1 MLLVVGL
8 ACGLAGLAWLG
19 MLAQVPPVG
28 GIGAVGCFL
37 TCQNASDPRNRQFA
51 DCMQIAGREK
61 RHLPGGKWAGYRG
74 GGYSPRV
81 CEFETACKMRIMRIA
96 VSGCRPYLG
105 LLAVGLQTVAPS
117 VHRLELLAVQPA
129 AIGKRVGMIGGE
141 AHRVSGRQ
149 ARVDMAATPCT
160 GQILTLGPA
169 SERCGLPA
177 ECAIAVTVTITLRHD
192 A

>member
-19 MLAQVPPVG
+19 MLAQVPPIG
-28 GIGAVGCFL
+28 GVGAVGRFL

-74 GGYSPRV
+74 GGTRPRV
-81 CEFETACKMRIMRIA
+81 CEFKNACKMRIMRIA
-96 VSGCRPYLG
+96 ISGSRPYLG
-105 LLAVGLQTVAPS
+105 LLAVGLQTVAPP
-117 VHRLELLAVQPA
+117 VHRLELLAVQPTA
-129 AIGKRVGMIGGE
+129 VCKCVGVIGGE
-141 AHRVSGRQ
+141 AHRISGGQIRI
-149 ARVDMAATPCT
+149 DMAAAP
-160 GQILTLGPA
+160 GARQVFSFGPA
-169 SERCGLPA
+169 SEYRGLPA
-177 ECAIAVTVTITLRHD
+177 ECAIAVAVTIAFRHG